1 MSEQI
6 EFFHLHHVSSSMVIK
21 VDFDLAMSFLTYNLF
36 RFFALDTD
44 RYQKIASQ
52 TVYEKFPDNSGHLE
66 IEQNNITIKLKK
78 KRTLPLILETMTRF
92 EQTKYDW
99 LDSKTLTFSGAT
111 NS

>member
-1 MSEQI
+1 MSI
-6 EFFHLHHVSSSMVIK
+6 
-21 VDFDLAMSFLTYNLF
+21 LTYNLF
-36 RFFALDTD
+36 RLFALDTD

-52 TVYEKFPDNSGHLE
+52 TVYEKFLDNAGHIV